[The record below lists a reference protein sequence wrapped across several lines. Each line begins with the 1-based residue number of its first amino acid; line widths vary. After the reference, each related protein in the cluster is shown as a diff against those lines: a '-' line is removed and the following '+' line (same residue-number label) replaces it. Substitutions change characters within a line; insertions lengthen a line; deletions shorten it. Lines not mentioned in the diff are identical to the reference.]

1 MGKDKVFGF
10 EYVAFEVPV
19 GHPGEIACGKFAV

>member
-10 EYVAFEVPV
+10 KYVTFEVPV
-19 GHPGEIACGKFAV
+19 GHPGEIARRKFAA